1 MNSESRGKN
10 MPGTQFSVEIRP
22 VLPERLRRLEEL
34 TNDLYYSWDRN
45 VRRLFRH
52 LDQQTWLACRR
63 NPKVFL
69 RRVGQKRLDAA
80 ARDPIFL
87 SDYRST
93 LSAYDTYMQE
103 RPMTEL
109 DTALDVNNDLVAYF
123 SAEFGFHQSVP
134 IYAGGLGILAGD
146 YCKSM
151 SNLWVPFVGVGL
163 LYREGYFTQR
173 LLQDGTQLADYPHV
187 YPDDLP
193 VSLATD
199 AKGQDLNVVV
209 HIADRP
215 VKLKVWEARAG
226 HIRLILLDTDVP
238 ENSPQER
245 AITSK
250 LYGGDSSERIQQ
262 EIVLGIGGVRALRA
276 MGLSPTVWHIN
287 EGHAAFQILERC
299 REHVRP
305 RLDFNAALQLVAGST
320 VFTTHTPVPAGHD
333 IFTKDLVHTHFADFM
348 KQLGIDEAHFY
359 SLASDDVD
367 PNGFNMTTL
376 ALRGSR
382 FRNGVSRIHGAVAS
396 EMARD
401 VWPGVPVS
409 ENPVGYVTNGVDV
422 DSFLGLS
429 WVALF
434 DMYLG
439 RGWRAK
445 LTDRQFWKTFIAGIP
460 NHVYRSVRQV
470 HKDAMLAEIQQRIV
484 LQLQRSGC
492 VDSVI
497 RETTRQLVPDNRD
510 VLVIGFAR
518 RFATYKR
525 ATLLLMDLER
535 LARLLNDPQRP
546 VLIVFAGKAHP
557 NDGPGQQLIREIAA
571 VTMRPE
577 FRGRILLLEDYNLS
591 MGRDLYPGVDVWL
604 NVPEYPKEACGT
616 SGMKAALNGAINL
629 SVLDGWWGEAY
640 NGDNGWAITPHP
652 ELDADVRNQHEAG
665 ELLDILEHQV
675 IPLYFARN
683 REGEP
688 EQWINKSKASM
699 QTALLDYNGIRM
711 AIDYLRGYYGPAALQ
726 GKRLAKNNAAGAVE
740 LADWCNRIS
749 MAWPKVKIRLEKD
762 PCQAVNA
769 GDAMPIAVRLELNG
783 LSPGDVQVECVVGEN
798 NRLNEFV
805 PSSQVLLQPVESDE
819 KSEILYQAD
828 LSAADTDS
836 GFEGLRHFKVR
847 VYPHHE
853 LLTHRFECGLMLWL

>member
-1 MNSESRGKN
+1 

-22 VLPERLRRLEEL
+22 VLPERLQRLEEL

-45 VRRLFRH
+45 GRALFRH
-52 LDQQTWLACRR
+52 LDEPTWVACRS
-63 NPKVFL
+63 NPKVFI
-69 RRVGQKRLDAA
+69 RRVAQKTLDAA
-80 ARDPIFL
+80 AHDPIFL
-87 SDYRST
+87 SDYRSV

-103 RPMTEL
+103 RPLTGI
-109 DTALDVNNDLVAYF
+109 DTALDPGKDLIAYF

-173 LLQDGTQLADYPHV
+173 LLHDGTQLADYPHV
-187 YPDDLP
+187 SPGDLP
-193 VSLATD
+193 VFPATD
-199 AKGQDLNVVV
+199 AEGRELDVMVP
-209 HIADRP
+209 IAGRP

-238 ENSPQER
+238 ENSAQER

-250 LYGGDSSERIQQ
+250 LYGGDASERIQQ
-262 EIVLGIGGVRALRA
+262 EIVLGIGGVRALHA

-299 REHVRP
+299 RQHVQG
-305 RLDFNAALQLVAGST
+305 RLGFDAALQLVAGNT

-333 IFTKDLVHTHFADFM
+333 IFSSELVHTHFADFM
-348 KQLGIDEAHFY
+348 TQLGIDEERFY
-359 SLASDDVD
+359 SLAADSAN
-367 PNGFNMTTL
+367 PRGFNMTLL

-382 FRNGVSRIHGAVAS
+382 FRNGVSRIHGQVAS
-396 EMARD
+396 EMDRD
-401 VWPGVPVS
+401 VWPGVPVH

-422 DSFLGLS
+422 DTFLGPS

-445 LTDRQFWKTFIAGIP
+445 LTDRDFLKTFIAGIP

-470 HKDAMLAEIQQRIV
+470 HKDAMFAELRQRMM

-492 VDSVI
+492 VDSVV
-497 RETTRQLVPDNRD
+497 RDMTRQLAPDSGD

-525 ATLLLMDLER
+525 ATLLLADLDR
-535 LARLLNDPQRP
+535 LARLVNDPQRP
-546 VLIVFAGKAHP
+546 VLILFAGKAHP
-557 NDGPGQQLIREIAA
+557 NDTPGQQLIKDIAA
-571 VTMRPE
+571 VAMRPE
-577 FRGRILLLEDYNLS
+577 FRGRLLLLEDYNLS
-591 MGRDLYPGVDVWL
+591 MARDLYPGVDVWL

-629 SVLDGWWGEAY
+629 SVLDGWWGEAFD
-640 NGDNGWAITPHP
+640 GENGWAITPHP
-652 ELDADVRNQHEAG
+652 ELDSALRNRHEAG
-665 ELLDILEHQV
+665 ELLDILEHEV
-675 IPLYFARN
+675 IPLYFTRN
-683 REGEP
+683 PEGEP
-688 EQWINKSKASM
+688 VEWIRKSKASL

-711 AIDYLRGYYGPAALQ
+711 AMDYLRDYYGPAAVQ
-726 GKRLAKNNAAGAVE
+726 GRRLAENNAAGAVE
-740 LADWCNRIS
+740 LADWCAKIARL
-749 MAWPKVKIRLEKD
+749 WPKVSIRLDKD
-762 PCQAVNA
+762 PRQAINA
-769 GDAMPIAVRLELNG
+769 GEPMPIGVRLALNG
-783 LSPGDVQVECVVGEN
+783 LSPGDVQVECVIGEN
-798 NRLNEFV
+798 NGLGEFV
-805 PSSQVLLQPVESDE
+805 PSGRVFLQAAGPAGESE
-819 KSEILYQAD
+819 TLFQAD
-828 LSAADTDS
+828 LAAPGADVDF
-836 GFEGLRHFKVR
+836 GGLRHYRVR
-847 VYPHHE
+847 VYPYHE
-853 LLTHRFECGLMLWL
+853 LLTHRFECGRMLWL

>member
-1 MNSESRGKN
+1 MQ
-10 MPGTQFSVEIRP
+10 GTQFSIEIRP
-22 VLPERLRRLEEL
+22 VIPEHLQRMEEL
-34 TNDLYYSWDRN
+34 ANDLYYSWDRN
-45 VRRLFRH
+45 VRGLFRH
-52 LDQQTWLACRR
+52 LDEQTWLACRR

-69 RRVGQKRLDAA
+69 RRVGQKKLDAA

-103 RPMTEL
+103 RPLTEI
-109 DTALDVNNDLVAYF
+109 DTALDFSTDLIAYF

-151 SNLWVPFVGVGL
+151 SNLWAPFIGVGL
-163 LYREGYFTQR
+163 LYHEGYFTQR
-173 LLQDGTQLADYPHV
+173 ILYDGTQLADYPRV

-193 VSLATD
+193 VSPVTD
-199 AKGQDLNVVV
+199 ATGQDLDVMVE
-209 HIADRP
+209 IAGRP

-226 HIRLILLDTDVP
+226 HIRLILLDSDVP
-238 ENSPQER
+238 ENSPEER

-250 LYGGDSSERIQQ
+250 LYGGGARERIEQ
-262 EIVLGIGGVRALRA
+262 EIVLGIGGVRALHA

-299 REHVRP
+299 RQHVSA
-305 RLDFNAALQLVAGST
+305 RLNFEAALQLVAGNT

-333 IFTKDLVHTHFADFM
+333 IFSKELMRPHFADFVE
-348 KQLGIDEAHFY
+348 QLGIDEARFY
-359 SLASDDVD
+359 SLASDGVEAG
-367 PNGFNMTTL
+367 GFNMTLL
-376 ALRGSR
+376 AMRGSR

-401 VWPGVPVS
+401 VWPDVPAS
-409 ENPVGYVTNGVDV
+409 ENPLGYVTNGVDV
-422 DSFLGLS
+422 DTFLGPS

-445 LTDRQFWKTFIAGIP
+445 LTDRQFWKAFIAGIP

-470 HKDAMLAEIQQRIV
+470 HQDALFAELRQRME
-484 LQLQRSGC
+484 LQLQRSHC

-497 RETTRQLVPDNRD
+497 REMTRQLTSDRRD

-525 ATLLLMDLER
+525 ATLLLTDLER

-546 VLIVFAGKAHP
+546 VLIMFAGKAHP
-557 NDGPGQQLIREIAA
+557 NDEPGQRLIKEVAA
-571 VTMRPE
+571 VAMRPE
-577 FRGRILLLEDYNLS
+577 FRGRLLLLEDYNLS
-591 MGRDLYPGVDVWL
+591 MARDLYPGVDVWL

-629 SVLDGWWGEAY
+629 SVLDGWWGEAFD
-640 NGDNGWAITPHP
+640 GENGWAITPHP
-652 ELDADVRNQHEAG
+652 ELEPRLRIQHEAG

-675 IPLYFARN
+675 IPLYFTRN
-683 REGEP
+683 RDGEP
-688 EQWINKSKASM
+688 EEWIKKSKASL

-711 AIDYLRGYYGPAALQ
+711 ATDYLRDYYGPAAVQ
-726 GKRLAKNNAAGAVE
+726 GKRLAKDNAAGAIE
-740 LADWCNRIS
+740 LADWCNKLSR
-749 MAWPKVKIRLEKD
+749 AWPKVSIRLDKQ
-762 PCQAVNA
+762 PCQTIKA
-769 GDAMPIAVRLELNG
+769 GEAMPIAVRVALHG
-783 LSPGDVQVECVVGEN
+783 LSPQDVRVECVIGEN
-798 NRLNEFV
+798 DELNEFV
-805 PSSQVLLQPVESDE
+805 PSSCVLLQPEEAGDE
-819 KSEILYQAD
+819 AETRYQAD
-828 LSAADTDS
+828 LSAADTDTE
-836 GFEGLRHFKVR
+836 FEGLRHYR
-847 VYPHHE
+847 IRAYPYHE
-853 LLTHRFECGLMLWL
+853 LLSHRFECGLMLWL